1 MARSEARLHFDVME
15 GLRGLSK
22 DAKLLYMGALLV
34 EPTVNQAGI
43 GALRERRWAKETEL
57 SPEETQR
64 ALGELDAGRFAFVD
78 YDTEE
83 IFVRTIIRRDKVAE
97 RPNVLW
103 AACRV
108 AEQVKSPRL
117 RHELAKELRKLP
129 PKPPDKPTKA
139 GGVFVHPDPHAVA
152 DRIDPGPLAGHPQPN
167 CSATVGEPFDN
178 LSANRSRT
186 TNGGGGGGGEGS
198 TPVATSDQ
206 RSKDFPA
213 QQTIMGE
220 PPADEDAT
228 PPPRLRG
235 SRIPDD
241 FAVDHAMVAWAREHA
256 PNIDGRRETE
266 KFIDYWRSKTGKDAT
281 KLDWIATWRN
291 WMRSAEERSPK
302 RRLAQADS
310 SPWGGTSGRKCER
323 LQASKDPDDAAG
335 PPLLRALPG
344 GA

>member
-64 ALGELDAGRFAFVD
+64 ALDELDAGRFAFVD

-117 RHELAKELRKLP
+117 RHELAGELRKLP
-129 PKPPDKPTKA
+129 PKPPDKPTKT

-152 DRIDPGPLAGHPQPN
+152 DRIDPGPTSEPARTNGSP
-167 CSATVGEPFDN
+167 TVGEPFSN
-178 LSANRSRT
+178 GSRT

-198 TPVATSDQ
+198 TPVATQDQ

-213 QQTIMGE
+213 QQTIMDDA
-220 PPADEDAT
+220 PADGDAS
-228 PPPRLRG
+228 PPPRKRG
-235 SRIPDD
+235 SRIPVD
-241 FAVDHAMVAWAREHA
+241 FAVDQAMVAWAREHA

-266 KFIDYWRSKTGKDAT
+266 KFIDYWQSKTGKDAT
-281 KLDWIATWRN
+281 KLDWVATWRN
-291 WMRSAEERSPK
+291 WMRQAEERLPK
-302 RRLAQADS
+302 RRSTQPDD
-310 SPWGGTSGRKCER
+310 SPWGTSGKKCTK
-323 LQASKDPDDAAG
+323 LQSLKDDEPSD